1 VRNVHRVTDL
11 PGAAEYPA
19 PAPNDQRII
28 FELFTPDG
36 TAADL

>member
-1 VRNVHRVTDL
+1 VSNVHRVADP

-28 FELFTPDG
+28 FELFTPDR
-36 TAADL
+36 TAANL